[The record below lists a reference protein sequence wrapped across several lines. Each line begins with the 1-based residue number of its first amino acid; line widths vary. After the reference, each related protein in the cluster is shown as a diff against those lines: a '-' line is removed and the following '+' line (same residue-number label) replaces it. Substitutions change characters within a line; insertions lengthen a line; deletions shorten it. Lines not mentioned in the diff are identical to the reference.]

1 VLNNEVSFKE
11 VIDADQAKLE
21 LQKLVDFI
29 KNPNNYTMLGVM
41 IPGPMDACSLA
52 CPDWEY
58 VARRRRGGL
67 QPGCRSSPMLRWSQ
81 SSSRHIER
89 VQASR
94 VI

>member
-52 CPDWEY
+52 CPDCEY
-58 VARRRRGGL
+58 VARHRRGGPAAGVL
-67 QPGCRSSPMLRWSQ
+67 FFSYAALESVELFLILGVSQPL
-81 SSSRHIER
+81 E
-89 VQASR
+89 
-94 VI
+94 